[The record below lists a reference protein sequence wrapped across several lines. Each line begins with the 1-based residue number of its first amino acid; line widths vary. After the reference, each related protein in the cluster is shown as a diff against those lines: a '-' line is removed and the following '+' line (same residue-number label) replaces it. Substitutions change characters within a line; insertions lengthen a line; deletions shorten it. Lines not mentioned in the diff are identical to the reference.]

1 MMPETGQLAFDFTE
15 LEREDARGRLEE
27 WDGAP
32 LHFTTEF
39 HTPADLDAAFEHWM
53 YLNGRF
59 GSHSRSHMW
68 HRGFADGNGIEI
80 NEHGIDIFHAEL
92 SPDRDVEGPGGE
104 LTMAVCEHC
113 RWHKIA
119 ETENEAI
126 EAWHDHAL
134 PGWRELPVVPAEVRI
149 RSEKGIT
156 KQGLAWITQHY
167 PAHMQMPGAPIITE
181 RSAYATRHAPGVS
194 PWAGYDLSAS
204 ALRRETAPDDDG
216 PAPVIAPRP
225 PGRALT
231 E

>member
-15 LEREDARGRLEE
+15 LEREYARGRLET

-39 HTPADLDAAFEHWM
+39 HTPADFDAAFEHWV
-53 YLNGRF
+53 YLNGHS

-80 NEHGIDIFHAEL
+80 NEHRIDIFHVDL
-92 SPDRDVEGPGGE
+92 SADRDVEGPGGE

-113 RWHKIA
+113 RWRTIS
-119 ETENEAI
+119 ESENEAI
-126 EAWHDHAL
+126 EARHDHAL
-134 PGWRELPVVPAEVRI
+134 PGWRDLPVVPAEVRV
-149 RSEKGIT
+149 RSEQGIT
-156 KQGLAWITQHY
+156 KHGLAWITQHY

-181 RSAYATRHAPGVS
+181 RAAYATRHAPGVS

-204 ALRRETAPDDDG
+204 ALRRDCVVDEDG
-216 PAPVIAPRP
+216 PAHEIAPP
-225 PGRALT
+225 TYGRALT
-231 E
+231 D